1 MDESAP
7 RLRARSDDGRC
18 PLCRER
24 VQADDE
30 TFRCGGCDVVYHD
43 DCADELGGCSTLG
56 CARQGE
62 GPPRSEADEILAAL
76 RARPLVEPDDARVP
90 PPRSDLRSPPPTADE
105 GAREWLTRAW
115 QHHESGER
123 ARWRGSFFFWT
134 GLCAL
139 ATAALVHVGYRKG
152 TPLST
157 EELLVLVAI
166 YLLPAVPML
175 ISWRLAR

>member
-1 MDESAP
+1 
-7 RLRARSDDGRC
+7 
-18 PLCRER
+18 

-30 TFRCGGCDVVYHD
+30 TFRCDGCDVVYHD

-76 RARPLVEPDDARVP
+76 RARPLVEPEDATAP
-90 PPRSDLRSPPPTADE
+90 APRADLRLPPATPE
-105 GAREWLTRAW
+105 ERAREARDRALSRAW
-115 QHHESGER
+115 QHHGTGER
-123 ARWRGSFFFWT
+123 ARWRGSFYFWT

-139 ATAALVHVGYRKG
+139 AAVALVHVGHREG

-157 EELLVLVAI
+157 EELLVLLGI
-166 YLLPAVPML
+166 YLLLAVPML